1 MLTKRMPFE
10 LSEYRQRLE
19 KCQEMMREK
28 GLDLLLVHTPE
39 NIFYLCG
46 YHSAGYYMYNC
57 LVVHAALRRGRQR
70 TDLLLAR

>member
-39 NIFYLCG
+39 TVSYTHLTLPTSN
-46 YHSAGYYMYNC
+46 H
-57 LVVHAALRRGRQR
+57 V
-70 TDLLLAR
+70 

>member
-28 GLDLLLVHTPE
+28 GLDLLLVHTP
-39 NIFYLCG
+39 
-46 YHSAGYYMYNC
+46 
-57 LVVHAALRRGRQR
+57 
-70 TDLLLAR
+70 